1 MKQFTLQRAA
11 GLAVALSFAS
21 VSPHAL
27 ADANHLKIAAPEGH
41 APIMVMGEHMHKAGE
56 YMVSLRHMDMSMSGN
71 LNGSNDIA
79 DSAVLNIA
87 NSHATP
93 GQLRVVPQKMD
104 MKMTMLGAMYAP
116 SDTVTL
122 MLMAMHMEN
131 TMTLKTYHAMNKTL
145 LGSFKSQSEGA
156 GDTTV
161 GALIHGGDTASGKW
175 HYGVA
180 LSLPTGSIKQT
191 GTVLTPMNMTQAG
204 KRLPYPM
211 QLGSGSYDLKP
222 SLTYNGDW
230 GNANWGRWRVGAQAS
245 AVLRLNDNNAD
256 YRLGDK
262 AELQG
267 WAMRRVADWLSASV
281 RFDVSH
287 QGKIDGQ
294 DTNITLPVQTAQT
307 NFSGGTFANLS
318 LGLNLIG
325 QSGALANHRLA
336 IEWVSPVHQ
345 DVHGVQ
351 MKRDDTLMIGWQK
364 AF

>member
-1 MKQFTLQRAA
+1 MTQITLQRTA
-11 GLAVALSFAS
+11 GLAVALVFAS
-21 VSPHAL
+21 LSPQVR
-27 ADANHLKIAAPEGH
+27 ADDNHLKIGAPEDH
-41 APIMVMGEHMHKAGE
+41 APIMVMSDHMHKAGE
-56 YMVSLRHMDMSMSGN
+56 YMVSLRHMDMTMDGN
-71 LNGSNDIA
+71 LSGTDDIA
-79 DSAVLNIA
+79 DSAILDIA
-87 NSHATP
+87 NSHGAP
-93 GQLRVVPQKMD
+93 AQLRVVPQKMD

-116 SDTVTL
+116 SDRVTL
-122 MLMAMHMEN
+122 MLMAMHIEN

-145 LGSFKSQSEGA
+145 LGSFKSRSEGT

-161 GALIHGGDTASGKW
+161 GALIRGGETGAGKW
-175 HYGVA
+175 HYGLG

-191 GTVLTPMNMTQAG
+191 GTVLTPMNMTAAG

-222 SLTYNGDW
+222 SITYNGD
-230 GNANWGRWRVGAQAS
+230 WGRWRVGAQAN
-245 AVLRLNDNNAD
+245 AVVRLNDTNAD

-267 WAMRRVADWLSASV
+267 WAMRRFTDWLGTSV

-294 DTNITLPVQTAQT
+294 DGNITLPVQTAQT

-318 LGLNLIG
+318 LGVNLIG
-325 QSGALANHRLA
+325 RNGALADHRFA
-336 IEWVSPVHQ
+336 IEWVSPVYQ

-351 MKRDDTLMIGWQK
+351 MEREETLIIGWQK

>member
-1 MKQFTLQRAA
+1 MTQITLQRAA
-11 GLAVALSFAS
+11 VLGVALGF
-21 VSPHAL
+21 VSLSPQVQ
-27 ADANHLKIAAPEGH
+27 ADDNHLKIAVPEDH
-41 APIMVMGEHMHKAGE
+41 APIMVMGDHMHKAGE
-56 YMVSLRHMDMSMSGN
+56 YMFSLRHMDMSMDGN
-71 LNGSNDIA
+71 LSGTDDIA
-79 DSAVLNIA
+79 DSAILDIA
-87 NSHATP
+87 NSHGAP
-93 GQLRVVPQKMD
+93 AQLRVVPQKMD

-116 SDTVTL
+116 SDRVTL
-122 MLMAMHMEN
+122 MLMAMHIEN

-145 LGSFKSQSEGA
+145 LGSFKSGSEGT

-161 GALIHGGDTASGKW
+161 GALIRGGETDAGKW
-175 HYGVA
+175 HYGLG

-191 GTVLTPMNMTQAG
+191 GTVLTPMNMTATG

-222 SLTYNGDW
+222 SITYNGD
-230 GNANWGRWRVGAQAS
+230 WGRWRVGAQAN
-245 AVLRLNDNNAD
+245 AVVRLNDTSAD

-262 AELQG
+262 AGLQG
-267 WAMRRVADWLSASV
+267 WAMRRFTDWLSASV

-294 DTNITLPVQTAQT
+294 DSNITLPVQTAQT

-318 LGLNLIG
+318 LSVNLIG
-325 QSGALANHRLA
+325 QSGALADHRLA
-336 IEWVSPVHQ
+336 IEWVSPVYQ

-351 MKRDDTLMIGWQK
+351 MEREDTLMIGWQK

>member
-21 VSPHAL
+21 VSTHAH
-27 ADANHLKIAAPEGH
+27 ADANHLKIAGPEGH
-41 APIMVMGEHMHKAGE
+41 APVMVMGDHRHKAGE
-56 YMVSLRHMDMSMSGN
+56 YMISLRHMDMSMKGN
-71 LNGSNDIA
+71 LNGRDGIA
-79 DSAVLNIA
+79 DSAILNIA
-87 NSHATP
+87 NSHSTP
-93 GQLRVVPQKMD
+93 AQLRVVPQKMD
-104 MKMTMLGAMYAP
+104 MEMTMLGAMYAP

-122 MLMAMHMEN
+122 MLMVMHIEN
-131 TMTLKTYHAMNKTL
+131 TMTLNTYHAMNKTL

-161 GALIHGGDTASGKW
+161 GALIHGGETSAGKW

-191 GTVLTPMNMTQAG
+191 GTVLTPMNMTTAG

-222 SLTYNGDW
+222 SITYNGDW
-230 GNANWGRWRVGAQAS
+230 GQWRIGGQAN

-267 WAMRRVADWLSASV
+267 WAMRRVADWLSAAL

-294 DTNITLPVQTAQT
+294 DPNITLPVQTAQT

-325 QSGALANHRLA
+325 QSGALADHRLA

-351 MKRDDTLMIGWQK
+351 MEREDTLMIGWQK

>member
-1 MKQFTLQRAA
+1 MTQITLHRTA
-11 GLAVALSFAS
+11 GLALALGFAS
-21 VSPHAL
+21 LSPQVQ
-27 ADANHLKIAAPEGH
+27 ADDNHLKIAAPEDH
-41 APIMVMGEHMHKAGE
+41 APIMVMGDHMHKAGE
-56 YMVSLRHMDMSMSGN
+56 YMVSLRAMDMSMDGN
-71 LNGSNDIA
+71 LNGTDDIA
-79 DSAVLNIA
+79 DSAILDIA
-87 NSHATP
+87 NSHGAP
-93 GQLRVVPQKMD
+93 AQLRVVPQKMD

-116 SDTVTL
+116 SDRVTL
-122 MLMAMHMEN
+122 MLMATHIEN

-145 LGSFKSQSEGA
+145 LGSFKSRSEGA

-161 GALIHGGDTASGKW
+161 GALIRGGATGAGKW
-175 HYGVA
+175 HYSFG

-191 GTVLTPMNMTQAG
+191 GTVLTPMNMTATG

-222 SLTYNGDW
+222 SITYNGDW
-230 GNANWGRWRVGAQAS
+230 DRWRVGAQAN
-245 AVLRLNDNNAD
+245 AVVRLNDTNAD

-267 WAMRRVADWLSASV
+267 WAMRRFTDWLSASV

-294 DTNITLPVQTAQT
+294 DSNITLPVQTTQT

-318 LGLNLIG
+318 LGVNLIG
-325 QSGALANHRLA
+325 GSAALADHRLA
-336 IEWVSPVHQ
+336 IEWVSPVYQ

-351 MKRDDTLMIGWQK
+351 MERENTLMIGWQK
-364 AF
+364 TF

>member
-1 MKQFTLQRAA
+1 MKQFSLQRVASF
-11 GLAVALSFAS
+11 AVLLSFGS
-21 VSPHAL
+21 MSPFAY
-27 ADANHLKIAAPEGH
+27 ADANHLKIEAPEGH
-41 APIMVMGEHMHKAGE
+41 APIMVMGDHMHKVGE
-56 YMVSLRHMDMSMSGN
+56 YMFSLRHMNMSMSGN
-71 LNGSNDIA
+71 LNGRNDIS
-79 DSAVLNIA
+79 DSSVLNIA
-87 NSHATP
+87 NSHAIP
-93 GQLRVVPQKMD
+93 SQLRVVPKKMD

-122 MLMAMHMEN
+122 IIMAMRLEN
-131 TMTLKTYHAMNKTL
+131 TMTLKTYHVMDKTL
-145 LGSFKSQSEGA
+145 LGSFESQTEGA

-161 GALIHGGDTASGKW
+161 GAVIRGGDTIAGNW
-175 HYGVA
+175 HYGIA
-180 LSLPTGSIKQT
+180 LSLPTGSIKKT
-191 GTVLTPMNMTQAG
+191 GTVLTPMNMTVAE

-222 SLTYNGDW
+222 SITYNGDW
-230 GNANWGRWRVGAQAS
+230 GKWRIGGQAN

-267 WAMRRVADWLSASV
+267 WATRRVADWLSASV

-325 QSGALANHRLA
+325 QSGALANYRLA